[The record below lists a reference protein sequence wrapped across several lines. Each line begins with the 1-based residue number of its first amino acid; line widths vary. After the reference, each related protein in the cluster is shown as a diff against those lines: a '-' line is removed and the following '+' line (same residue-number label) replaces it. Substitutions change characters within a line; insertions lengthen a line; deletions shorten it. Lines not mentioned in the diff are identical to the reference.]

1 MFFKKTIAALSGG
14 TNKIS
19 GRTDVLE
26 SACAAAAYV
35 ASADG
40 DIGDDEIAKA
50 TKSIKATEVLAKS
63 FSDDQI
69 NACIDKMIAKAQSG
83 RAGRAQLIDEIN
95 DVASDPE
102 MAGLVMYI
110 ALDVA
115 DNDGI
120 DDAEMR
126 VLGVIA
132 KELKL
137 NLQSYLNA

>member
-1 MFFKKTIAALSGG
+1 MFFKKALSALTGG
-14 TNKIS
+14 TNKLS

-50 TKSIKATEVLAKS
+50 TKSIKSTEVLAQN
-63 FSDDQI
+63 FSDNQI
-69 NACIDKMIAKAQSG
+69 NACLDKMIAKAQSG

-95 DVASDPE
+95 DISSDPE
-102 MAGLVMYI
+102 LAGLVLYI

-115 DNDGI
+115 DNGGI
-120 DDAEMR
+120 DPAEMK
-126 VLGVIA
+126 VLETA
-132 KELKL
+132 ARELKL
-137 NLQSYLNA
+137 NLQAHLNA

>member
-1 MFFKKTIAALSGG
+1 MFFKKAMAVFSGS

-19 GRTDVLE
+19 GRLDVLQ

-35 ASADG
+35 SSADG
-40 DIGDDEIAKA
+40 NIGDDEIIKA
-50 TKSIKATEVLAKS
+50 TKSIKATEILAS
-63 FSDDQI
+63 NFSDAQI
-69 NACIDKMIAKAQSG
+69 NECLDKMIAKAQSG

-102 MAGLVMYI
+102 LAGLVMYI

-120 DDAEMR
+120 DPKEMQ
-126 VLGVIA
+126 VLEVIA
-132 KELKL
+132 RELKL
-137 NLQSYLNA
+137 NLQKFLNA